1 MSFTVD
7 RDFDFSVVSQ
17 YFSFNSFIV
26 VLLLIVIGLFGVGF
40 FLKVDLF
47 VGVFLVK
54 LCLIGRLF
62 FDLQSR
68 LCLVF
73 GCLILR
79 VLPTCQ
85 DGVFSLIEC
94 EAVFRRMCLGRY
106 SWSLCFLLIV
116 VIFGQLAD
124 DLVFH
129 LDALS

>member
-1 MSFTVD
+1 MRFTID
-7 RDFDFSVVSQ
+7 ENFDFSVVAND
-17 YFSFNSFIV
+17 FSFRFIT
-26 VLLLIVIGLFGVGF
+26 LIIWFLVFIFGVGF
-40 FLKVDLF
+40 VLKVDLF

-62 FDLQSR
+62 LNLQSR

-94 EAVFRRMCLGRY
+94 ERL
-106 SWSLCFLLIV
+106 S
-116 VIFGQLAD
+116 FGGC
-124 DLVFH
+124 V
-129 LDALS
+129 